1 MKTPKYLLDKL
12 TSMNSGTISGDI
24 ISYTAL
30 SAPDKRKLEQQIHDL
45 LEILTDK
52 FNKEGFFGRLVQ
64 GDHIECA
71 LKAPQQVLRIVL
83 LLKAYIKSLEI
94 PEESSNDKRI
104 RLFKEHGVRLAAAVA
119 PLETYDIGAGIIDGE
134 AIQMSGRT
142 IQNQDTSGKQNIII
156 KRTMFFRAANPRTEE
171 HFEPLFALLD
181 TLLTK
186 CTGKQS
192 QVVYYKL
199 MGLDEGQIAEKL
211 NKYRSTINEHST
223 AAGWHAIEKAVEYF
237 ENQIL

>member
-1 MKTPKYLLDKL
+1 
-12 TSMNSGTISGDI
+12 MNRGTLSADI

-30 SAPDKRKLEQQIHDL
+30 SASEKRKLEQEIHDL
-45 LEILTDK
+45 LEKLTDQYK
-52 FNKEGFFGRLVQ
+52 KENFFGRLVQ

-71 LKAPQQVLRIVL
+71 LDAPQKVLRIAL

-94 PEESSNDKRI
+94 PEEPGRDKRI

-119 PLETYDIGAGIIDGE
+119 PLETFDTRAGIIDGE
-134 AIQMSGRT
+134 AIQLSGRT
-142 IQNQDTSGKQNIII
+142 IQKQDTSGKQNIVI
-156 KRTMFFRAANPRTEE
+156 KRTLFFRAANPITEE

-223 AAGWHAIEKAVEYF
+223 AAGWHAIEAAVIYF
-237 ENQIL
+237 EKWVQ